1 MIPVTIAGLGI
12 IQAAAA
18 HNGLKGLLFFR
29 PKIVTYSFTAVTL
42 LPVLYYFFTWN
53 HRNVTGVI
61 EGAQQAGLFFLAI
74 VLSLIC
80 TLVISSIVNIGMK
93 RPVKILN
100 GLDALKETTFLK
112 TLQSW
117 FNKSQ

>member
-1 MIPVTIAGLGI
+1 VVPVSIAGLGI

-61 EGAQQAGLFFLAI
+61 EGAQQAGLFFLAL

-80 TLVISSIVNIGMK
+80 TLVVSSLINIGLK
-93 RPVKILN
+93 RPVKPVD
-100 GLDALKETTFLK
+100 GLDALKETTFFK

-117 FNKSQ
+117 FSKSR